1 MLIFETITVLAA
13 ISTLNLFWN
22 MATGSEGSRE
32 EGEIDNN
39 PPPNDPSSSD
49 QPRQPDLVTIPR
61 SEWEA
66 MQATMAALQS
76 TVSNLQVTAN
86 RPSTSQVNQPST
98 SDAEELKAL
107 RAKLK
112 EPKVFAAADKQSPT
126 DFINAC
132 KRFFVSG
139 RYHDS
144 AVQVAMA
151 STWLIGTA
159 AQWFER
165 EANKIGDSFDVF
177 ADKFLEHFE
186 HKQRAKNARAK
197 LDTVRMQGRLSEYDA
212 FVKEFTRLVSEC
224 EHLCPDAYTLRTSFM
239 KGLTAN
245 MKERLISYAGGLDT
259 WEEARDAGY
268 EIDDKSKE
276 TAFKRNEPDSGK
288 KPDGRFDGKKQKST
302 PPSQG
307 QAPSKSNG
315 KNKAGAVPS
324 LPTDQHLAL
333 KTAGLCWRCGE
344 SGHQKPKCTKSPSD
358 AVASRKAALA
368 KLGF

>member
-13 ISTLNLFWN
+13 ISTLNLLWN
-22 MATGSEGSRE
+22 MATGSEGSVEDGQRE
-32 EGEIDNN
+32 
-39 PPPNDPSSSD
+39 PSPDPVPSD
-49 QPRQPDLVTIPR
+49 QQEMVSIPR
-61 SEWEA
+61 AEWEA
-66 MQATMAALQS
+66 MKAQMAALQANVGS
-76 TVSNLQVTAN
+76 LQQQPE
-86 RPSTSQVNQPST
+86 RPSTSQQVSQQGQNN
-98 SDAEELKAL
+98 AEELKAL

-112 EPKVFAAADKQSPT
+112 EPKPFAAADKQSPT
-126 DFINAC
+126 DFINVC

-151 STWLIGTA
+151 STWLVGTA

-165 EANKIGDSFDVF
+165 EATKIGDSFDLF
-177 ADKFLEHFE
+177 AEKFLDNFE
-186 HKQRAKNARAK
+186 HQQRAKNARAR

-212 FVKEFTRLVSEC
+212 YVKEFARLVSEC

-245 MKERLISYAGGLDT
+245 MKERLISYAGKLDT
-259 WEEARDAGY
+259 WEEAKEAGY
-268 EIDDKSKE
+268 EIDDKTKE
-276 TAFKRNEPDSGK
+276 TALKRAEPDTGK
-288 KPDGRFDGKKQKST
+288 TPNGRFDPKKQKSAA
-302 PPSQG
+302 PSQG
-307 QAPSKSNG
+307 QAPSKSTG

-333 KTAGLCWRCGE
+333 KNAGLCWRCGD
-344 SGHQKPKCTKSPSD
+344 SDHQKTKCSKSSSD
-358 AVASRKAALA
+358 AVTSRKAALA